1 MPRDTGTA
9 IGLAAVTGLLTSIF
23 VLGALGLIILNW
35 EWPGLCAGVAGL
47 LVSVIAYRRT
57 RRVGFFAPLG
67 LFASLALVEA
77 WVLWELRGDSEAI
90 DSLVFLGL
98 GASLCGLFI
107 GGLVLDF
114 FVDRDHPDE
123 TT

>member
-1 MPRDTGTA
+1 MLRETGTSS
-9 IGLAAVTGLLTSIF
+9 GLAAVTGFLTSIL

-35 EWPGLCAGVAGL
+35 EWSGLCAGAGGL

-57 RRVGFFAPLG
+57 RRVGFVAPLG

-77 WVLWELRGDSEAI
+77 WVLWMLRGDSEAI
-90 DSLVFLGL
+90 TPLVFLGL
-98 GASLCGLFI
+98 GASLGGLFI

-114 FVDRDHPDE
+114 LVDRDRPDQ

>member
-1 MPRDTGTA
+1 MLRDTRTS
-9 IGLAAVTGLLTSIF
+9 IGLAAVTGLLASIL

-35 EWPGLCAGVAGL
+35 EWSGLCAGVAGL

-57 RRVGFFAPLG
+57 RRVGFFAPVG

-77 WVLWELRGDSEAI
+77 WLLWTLRGDSEAI
-90 DSLVFLGL
+90 DPLVFLGL
-98 GASLCGLFI
+98 GASLGGLFI

-114 FVDRDHPDE
+114 LVDPDRPDE